1 MARLTDEQRQIL
13 AQGSGGRMGR
23 GGGMADNASLV
34 QGSNQRAIDLAVRNV
49 QRGRH
54 PISNS
59 IRVTSE
65 GHWTMNG

>member
-1 MARLTDEQRQIL
+1 MARLSRQQRQIL

-23 GGGMADNASLV
+23 TGGMASNPGLL
-34 QGSNQRAIDLAVRNV
+34 QGSDQRAIDLAVRNV
-49 QRGRH
+49 GRGRH

-65 GHWTMNG
+65 GYWTMNG